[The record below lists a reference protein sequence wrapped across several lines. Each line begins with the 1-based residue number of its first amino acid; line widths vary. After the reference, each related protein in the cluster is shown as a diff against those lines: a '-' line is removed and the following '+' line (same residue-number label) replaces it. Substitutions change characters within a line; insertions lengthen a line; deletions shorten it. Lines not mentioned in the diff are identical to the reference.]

1 MEAVLSSDPILGNA
15 LVSELE
21 RQITGLEMIASEN
34 FVSPA
39 VREAQA
45 SILMHKYAEGY
56 PQARYYNGCEIVDIV
71 EQVAIERACT
81 LFDAE
86 YANVQPHSGSQAN
99 MAAYFAVAQH
109 GDTILGMDLAH
120 GGHLTHG
127 SPVSFSGKWFTI
139 VSYGLQPE
147 TGEIDYTAMEELA
160 HKHKPRIILAGASA
174 YPRVIDF
181 ERFRKVADAVGAILI
196 VDMAHIAGLV
206 AAGMHPSPVP
216 YADIVT
222 TTTHKTLRGARGGM
236 ILAKKE
242 YAKAINS
249 AVFPMLQG
257 GPLLHVIAGKAICLL
272 EAQKELFR
280 VYQRNVVDNA
290 RYLAELLQREGLNI
304 VTGGTDNHLILID
317 LTSKNATGIDV
328 ANALDKAGITVNK
341 NSIPFDTKP
350 PSITSGI
357 RVGTPAITT
366 RGMKKKDMEYIAEW
380 IIRVIN
386 NRTNDSVL
394 ATVRAEVQEFAR
406 TFPLFTW

>member
-15 LVSELE
+15 LISELE

-39 VREAQA
+39 VREVQA

-139 VSYGLQPE
+139 VSYGLHPE

-181 ERFRKVADAVGAILI
+181 ERFRKVADAVGAVLI

-206 AAGMHPSPVP
+206 AAGMHPSPIP
-216 YADIVT
+216 HADIVT